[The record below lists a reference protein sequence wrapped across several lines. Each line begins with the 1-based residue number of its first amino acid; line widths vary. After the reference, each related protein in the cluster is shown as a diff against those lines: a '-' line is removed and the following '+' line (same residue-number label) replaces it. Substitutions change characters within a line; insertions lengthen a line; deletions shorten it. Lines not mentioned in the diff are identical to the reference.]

1 MLVPRGI
8 RSGGLVDLSFRYPR
22 FFPVQ
27 PVSISISILRLFPS
41 RNDSA
46 SCRLIPTQHSNRDV
60 MIDAFEAH
68 LKRTGSQQRVL
79 LVAESVLTHVAIVPA
94 SYDTYEVFTSQL
106 RNNRICS
113 SMHWQIHH
121 NPEINTILQSS
132 TECQHVVY
140 LSSCLQ
146 AENNPEFP
154 QRFPKASRGLDV
166 FAQSHGFHPRI
177 GYLPVVVEF
186 GAKKTLT

>member
-8 RSGGLVDLSFRYPR
+8 RSGGLVDLSLGVPVFFCTAR
-22 FFPVQ
+22 FHFNF
-27 PVSISISILRLFPS
+27 ILRLFPS

-46 SCRLIPTQHSNRDV
+46 SWRLIPTQHSNRDV

-106 RNNRICS
+106 RNNRIWS
-113 SMHWQIHH
+113 SMHW
-121 NPEINTILQSS
+121 
-132 TECQHVVY
+132 
-140 LSSCLQ
+140 
-146 AENNPEFP
+146 
-154 QRFPKASRGLDV
+154 
-166 FAQSHGFHPRI
+166 
-177 GYLPVVVEF
+177 
-186 GAKKTLT
+186 